1 MSPGEQ
7 MFVSGDDLPP
17 ARHRIHGKRS
27 SCDVPTDRKFN
38 GSKAQLIEN
47 RHYMMFRG
55 FRF

>member
-38 GSKAQLIEN
+38 GSKAQLIEK